1 MLVHLVLRRMMRM
14 RMRLL
19 LLMMLLSLGH
29 EQPRAAIVR
38 VGGTRIVVVVPQR
51 PPSGR
56 GRRRRR
62 CTGACTGSF
71 GSTVRRLLG
80 ILPRSGVGGL
90 LLLAVVPS
98 VRVHGTS
105 KTVSIS
111 ASRSSGAMPEVREG
125 QEEDGAD
132 LSLLPNYLPF

>member
-1 MLVHLVLRRMMRM
+1 MEHLVLRRMMRM
-14 RMRLL
+14 R
-19 LLMMLLSLGH
+19 LLMMMIMLSLWH

-38 VGGTRIVVVVPQR
+38 VGGTRIVVVMPQR
-51 PPSGR
+51 PPGGR

-62 CTGACTGSF
+62 TAGAC

-80 ILPRSGVGGL
+80 ILPRGGVDGL

-105 KTVSIS
+105 TTVSIS